1 MDQITIRCHPVVPVA
16 VEELHRWLE
25 READAL
31 RMETPHGTVRL
42 SRLEQSRPSGT
53 SDVGWLLELGFPDGQ
68 LPLYRA
74 RLAATMTDLHLLGLQ
89 TTLLRR
95 LGISGESA
103 TAREAATRIAGRA
116 APAGGTRS

>member
-1 MDQITIRCHPVVPVA
+1 MDQITIRCHPFVPVA

-31 RMETPHGTVRL
+31 RMETPQGTVRL

-53 SDVGWLLELGFPDGQ
+53 SDVGWLLELGFPDGE

-74 RLAATMTDLHLLGLQ
+74 RLAATMTGLALAWSSDDALGSARD
-89 TTLLRR
+89 LRR
-95 LGISGESA
+95 VGDRSG
-103 TAREAATRIAGRA
+103 GRD
-116 APAGGTRS
+116 TDR